1 MTMKLTRLLIAATS
15 GSILV
20 LLGACRDET
29 NDYGGDVNAAERA
42 EDAAERMD
50 PLPGAEQ
57 TADERA
63 RAADERGGMET
74 SEPREAS
81 YADAEDAP
89 QRARVDLQQIGAS
102 GVTGVVHFER
112 TGDTLHIQGR
122 IEGLT
127 PGKHGF
133 HVHEFGDLSDT
144 QTGESAGSHFAP
156 EGNPHGLQDA
166 DTRHVGDLGNI
177 EAGEDGVA
185 VIDIRDAHVKL
196 HGEHSIIGRALVVHE
211 NEDDGGQPT
220 GNAGGR
226 VAFGVV
232 VADEPAAEPR

>member
-1 MTMKLTRLLIAATS
+1 MNITRLLIAATS

-20 LLGACRDET
+20 LLSACREET
-29 NDYGGDVNAAERA
+29 NGYEDVRAAERA
-42 EDAAERMD
+42 EGAAERMD
-50 PLPGAEQ
+50 PLQGAEQ
-57 TADERA
+57 SAEA
-63 RAADERGGMET
+63 RGEMET
-74 SEPREAS
+74 PEAREAS
-81 YADAEDAP
+81 YADAENAP
-89 QRARVDLQQIGAS
+89 ERARVDLQQIGDS
-102 GVTGVVHFER
+102 GVTGVVRFER
-112 TGDTLHIQGR
+112 TGDTLHVSGR

-133 HVHEFGDLSDT
+133 HVHESGDLSDT
-144 QTGESAGSHFAP
+144 QTGESVGSHFAP
-156 EGNPHGLQDA
+156 EGQPHGLQDA
-166 DTRHVGDLGNI
+166 ETRHVGDLGNI

-232 VADEPAAEPR
+232 VADETAPR